1 MAVLPAG
8 RPFYPGTASVGSG
21 PGKLA
26 LLSSRR
32 ASRRAEG
39 RPSAGLGRGRGPGSG
54 VESAGL
60 PHFRGGAGTGILWTP
75 PAGGSENYGIR
86 LPSSDAGKSS
96 VENGT
101 GDGDRGDISF
111 PAGAILT
118 AVGTILYS
126 GKGTG
131 SLSLVPLRPKT
142 GDGFTPT
149 MIGRPF
155 GTQSRC
161 MIPGAKKR

>member
-8 RPFYPGTASVGSG
+8 RPFCPGTASVGSG

-101 GDGDRGDISF
+101 GEGRHIFSNWCNTYSSWNHPVQWQRDRMGNFSS
-111 PAGAILT
+111 LW
-118 AVGTILYS
+118 
-126 GKGTG
+126 KGSVTKFG
-131 SLSLVPLRPKT
+131 EPSL
-142 GDGFTPT
+142 
-149 MIGRPF
+149 PF
-155 GTQSRC
+155 GCPWR
-161 MIPGAKKR
+161 